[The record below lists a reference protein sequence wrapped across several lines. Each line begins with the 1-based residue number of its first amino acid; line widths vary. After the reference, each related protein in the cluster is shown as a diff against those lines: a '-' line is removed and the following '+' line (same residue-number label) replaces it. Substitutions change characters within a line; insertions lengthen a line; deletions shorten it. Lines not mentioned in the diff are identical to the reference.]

1 MAYARV
7 VPSSGNFALPTDF
20 LEWMPTAHHNDEK
33 LMDLAK
39 AFCGEQR
46 FPHPAL
52 FYLWGHSY
60 EFDQFDNWHV
70 IEEFT
75 DYMAQFDQTVWFA
88 TNIEIH
94 DYIQAYRQLIYSA
107 DAGMIYNPT
116 ATHLWMARGR
126 DTFELAQGA
135 TVRLA

>member
-1 MAYARV
+1 
-7 VPSSGNFALPTDF
+7 
-20 LEWMPTAHHNDEK
+20 
-33 LMDLAK
+33 
-39 AFCGEQR
+39 
-46 FPHPAL
+46 
-52 FYLWGHSY
+52 
-60 EFDQFDNWHV
+60 
-70 IEEFT
+70 
-75 DYMAQFDQTVWFA
+75 MAQFDQTVWFA

-126 DTFELAQGA
+126 DAFELAPGA